1 MVINI
6 GLADLEV
13 AHIRGLANRLAAVIE
28 PASIWLEGS
37 RDNISVHA
45 EVRSAN
51 AIISVIDTVQD
62 WLAVQGAASAA
73 LSIGGRSYTLVGQ
86 GQIASTL

>member
-6 GLADLEV
+6 GLADLDM
-13 AHIRGLANRLAAVIE
+13 ADIRGLANRLAAVIE

-37 RDNISVHA
+37 RDNFCVHA
-45 EVRSAN
+45 EVRSEN
-51 AIISVIDTVQD
+51 AISSVIDTVQD
-62 WLAVQGAASAA
+62 WLDLQGAASAA
-73 LSIGGRSYTLVGQ
+73 LSIGGRSYTLIGQ

>member
-6 GLADLEV
+6 GLAEV
-13 AHIRGLANRLAAVIE
+13 DMADIRSLANRLAAIIE
-28 PASIWLEGS
+28 PASIWLGGS
-37 RDNISVHA
+37 RNDLSVHA
-45 EVRSAN
+45 EVESEN
-51 AIISVIDTVQD
+51 AINSVIDTVQD

-73 LSIGGRSYTLVGQ
+73 LSIGERSYTLVGH